1 MSESPAPAE
10 IPLRAAATVML
21 VRDGSDGLE
30 VFMLRRN
37 PRSEFVPGQFVFPG
51 GAVDPIDREDPG
63 LEAVCIGLDD
73 ATASQRMNVDHGGLA
88 YWVAAVRECFEEAGV
103 LLARR
108 GNSHISFDDP
118 VTAKRFS
125 GLRRSVYD
133 GDLRLAQM
141 CADEG
146 LVLDLDE
153 LRYVSHWVTPIGPTR
168 RFDTR
173 FFVAHAPDEQEP
185 LHDGAETVE
194 STWIRPADAFSQHAE
209 DKFKMIFPTLVNL
222 EPLRNVDT
230 VADLLAW
237 ADNLGE
243 IPEILPALRVNPDGT
258 IATLMPHD
266 DGYAEAL
273 SNPPTPGS
281 TP

>member
-1 MSESPAPAE
+1 MAALRSGSPLCASASKRPACCW
-10 IPLRAAATVML
+10 PDA
-21 VRDGSDGLE
+21 GSD
-30 VFMLRRN
+30 
-37 PRSEFVPGQFVFPG
+37 
-51 GAVDPIDREDPG
+51 
-63 LEAVCIGLDD
+63 
-73 ATASQRMNVDHGGLA
+73 
-88 YWVAAVRECFEEAGV
+88 
-103 LLARR
+103 
-108 GNSHISFDDP
+108 HISFDDP
-118 VTAKRFS
+118 ATTDRFS
-125 GLRRSVYD
+125 GLRASVYD
-133 GDLRLAQM
+133 GELRLAQM

-153 LRYVSHWVTPIGPTR
+153 LRYVSHWVTPTGPTR

-194 STWIRPADAFSQHAE
+194 SIWIRPADAFAQHAE

-230 VADLLAW
+230 VDELLAW

-258 IATLMPHD
+258 IATLMPD
-266 DGYAEAL
+266 GDGYKEAL
-273 SNPPTPGS
+273 ANPPTPGS